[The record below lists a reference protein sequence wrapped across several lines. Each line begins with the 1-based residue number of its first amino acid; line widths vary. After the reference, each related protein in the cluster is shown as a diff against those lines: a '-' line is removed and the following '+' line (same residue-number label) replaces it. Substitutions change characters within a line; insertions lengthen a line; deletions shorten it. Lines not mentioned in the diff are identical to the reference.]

1 MEEEDIGALGDQ
13 NDLSH
18 LRTKLGF
25 LAGAF
30 SERISWM
37 QKLLQMEERTWAG
50 IGKFSDSSRLLILI
64 SHVTITSLHS
74 YLSLCVVVVY
84 LSSFV
89 SPSHFPSWHYNFYFK
104 TTLKLQRVKG
114 IVLKTPV
121 YLFAWSLLVVYIF
134 PFLALPFCLCIF
146 VTHLKVMCVC
156 YLPLPQYLSA
166 FIFPETKGYL

>member
-1 MEEEDIGALGDQ
+1 MLSAVWKKTTGALGDQ

-25 LAGAF
+25 LAEAF
-30 SERISWM
+30 SERISRM

-50 IGKFSDSSRLLILI
+50 IGKFSDSSRLLIPI

-89 SPSHFPSWHYNFYFK
+89 SPSHFPSWH
-104 TTLKLQRVKG
+104 
-114 IVLKTPV
+114 
-121 YLFAWSLLVVYIF
+121 
-134 PFLALPFCLCIF
+134 
-146 VTHLKVMCVC
+146 
-156 YLPLPQYLSA
+156 
-166 FIFPETKGYL
+166 